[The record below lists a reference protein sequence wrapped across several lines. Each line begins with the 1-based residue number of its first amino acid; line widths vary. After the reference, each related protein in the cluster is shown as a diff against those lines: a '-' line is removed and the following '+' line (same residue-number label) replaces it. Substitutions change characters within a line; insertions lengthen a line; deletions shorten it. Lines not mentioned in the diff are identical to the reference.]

1 MLEDILFSGIWW
13 CGSAFW

>member
-1 MLEDILFSGIWW
+1 MLENILFSWIWW